1 MAIITAD
8 GGYHGWL
15 GGNCTQ
21 PVVKREAARALAD
34 GRPRLL
40 SLSPEAGAEARPGV
54 TVLPM
59 VCQSGGTVD
68 VYLEPVLPPPRLVL
82 FGLSPVIRALVQL
95 GKGLGYSVDVVDP
108 DATPALLPGADR
120 VMVDFGSAEL
130 RETGASPRTCA
141 VVATMGEHDEEA
153 VTAALGLRPA
163 YLGVVASR
171 TRFGQL
177 REAPARAR
185 RLGRAAGSHPE
196 SGRSGHRRTAAR
208 GGRAEHPRRDRPAR
222 PDPRG
227 RGARAAAPPEANE
240 AIDPVCG
247 MTVVVATARH
257 RAEHA
262 GRTYVF
268 CNPRCREKFLV
279 APERYLD
286 PVTTSSLSPGMALEI
301 VKTFEVN
308 AAPDAVWSFLTDL
321 PRVATLSARR
331 GDRRQAGR
339 EDLERDDDHQGR
351 PGVVD
356 LPGQGGLRAARPAA
370 RTAEI
375 VATGQDV
382 RGKGGA
388 DRS

>member
-1 MAIITAD
+1 MVVRRQPYTSAHQGDMAIITPD

-40 SLSPEAGAEARPGV
+40 SLSPEAGSEERPGV

-82 FGLSPVIRALVQL
+82 FGMSPVIRALTQL

-108 DATPALLPGADR
+108 EATPALLPGADR
-120 VMVDFGSAEL
+120 VLVDFGSPEL
-130 RETGASPRTCA
+130 REAGAPPRTYA

-153 VTAALGLRPA
+153 VTAALALRPT

-177 REAPARAR
+177 REGL
-185 RLGRAAGSHPE
+185 LGRGVSAELLDRIRNPAGL
-196 SGRSGHRRTAAR
+196 
-208 GGRAEHPRRDRPAR
+208 DI
-222 PDPRG
+222 
-227 RGARAAAPPEANE
+227 GARLPEEVALSVLAEIVQLTRTHAAEEPVPPPPPQANE

-247 MTVVVATARH
+247 MTVVVSTARH
-257 RAEHA
+257 RADHA
-262 GRTYVF
+262 GHTYVF

-286 PVTTSSLSPGMALEI
+286 PVSP
-301 VKTFEVN
+301 
-308 AAPDAVWSFLTDL
+308 
-321 PRVATLSARR
+321 
-331 GDRRQAGR
+331 
-339 EDLERDDDHQGR
+339 
-351 PGVVD
+351 
-356 LPGQGGLRAARPAA
+356 
-370 RTAEI
+370 
-375 VATGQDV
+375 
-382 RGKGGA
+382 
-388 DRS
+388 

>member
-34 GRPRLL
+34 GHPRLL
-40 SLSPEAGAEARPGV
+40 SLSPEAGTEARPGV

-82 FGLSPVIRALVQL
+82 FGVSPVIRALTQL

-108 DATPALLPGADR
+108 EATPALLPGADR
-120 VMVDFGSAEL
+120 VLVDFGSPEL
-130 RETGASPRTCA
+130 REAGAPPRTYA

-153 VTAALGLRPA
+153 VTAALSLRPA

-177 REAPARAR
+177 RASL
-185 RLGRAAGSHPE
+185 LGRGVSAEPLDRIRNPAGL
-196 SGRSGHRRTAAR
+196 
-208 GGRAEHPRRDRPAR
+208 DI
-222 PDPRG
+222 
-227 RGARAAAPPEANE
+227 GARLPEEVALSVLAEIVQLTRTHAAEEAAPPPVPESNE
-240 AIDPVCG
+240 ALDPVCG
-247 MTVVVATARH
+247 MTVLISGARH

-286 PVTTSSLSPGMALEI
+286 PVTSSP
-301 VKTFEVN
+301 
-308 AAPDAVWSFLTDL
+308 
-321 PRVATLSARR
+321 
-331 GDRRQAGR
+331 
-339 EDLERDDDHQGR
+339 
-351 PGVVD
+351 
-356 LPGQGGLRAARPAA
+356 
-370 RTAEI
+370 
-375 VATGQDV
+375 
-382 RGKGGA
+382 
-388 DRS
+388 

>member
-1 MAIITAD
+1 MKAELLRLAADLASRRQPFVLAMVVRRQPYTSSHQGDMAIITAD

-40 SLSPEAGAEARPGV
+40 SLSPEAGTEARPGV

-59 VCQSGGTVD
+59 VCQSGVTVD

-82 FGLSPVIRALVQL
+82 FGLSPVIRALTQL

-108 DATPALLPGADR
+108 EAAPELLPAADR
-120 VMVDFGSAEL
+120 TFVDWGSTEL
-130 RETGASPRTCA
+130 REAGATPRTYA

-153 VTAALGLRPA
+153 VTAALGLLPE

-171 TRFGQL
+171 TRFGELRASLLGRGISSEPLDRIRNPAGLDIGARQPEEVALSILAEIVQL
-177 REAPARAR
+177 ARTHAAEEPAPAP
-185 RLGRAAGSHPE
+185 L
-196 SGRSGHRRTAAR
+196 
-208 GGRAEHPRRDRPAR
+208 
-222 PDPRG
+222 
-227 RGARAAAPPEANE
+227 PEANE

-247 MTVVVATARH
+247 MTVVIATARH

-262 GRTYVF
+262 GRTYLF

-286 PVTTSSLSPGMALEI
+286 PVTSSP
-301 VKTFEVN
+301 
-308 AAPDAVWSFLTDL
+308 
-321 PRVATLSARR
+321 
-331 GDRRQAGR
+331 
-339 EDLERDDDHQGR
+339 
-351 PGVVD
+351 
-356 LPGQGGLRAARPAA
+356 
-370 RTAEI
+370 
-375 VATGQDV
+375 
-382 RGKGGA
+382 
-388 DRS
+388 